1 MVKLA
6 DIKATLER
14 QGRRASDKLLL
25 LKSGEKV
32 RIRILLDFDDIEE
45 CPIWGRFGEDRVTII
60 SPTVLGKTDPFLE
73 NPDDYDLNGIKKTVF
88 YPLPVWN
95 YDKERIQI
103 WLLKGTQQGPISQ
116 ILAYIAD
123 GDVTLTDHDIVIS
136 REGDGFD
143 TKYNVVFKK
152 ESAFKPKK
160 GGKKIKAKTMSW
172 DRVTKRLFDIYP
184 SPDLKDFKIGSA
196 DENIAVDDSDD
207 DEDDF

>member
-1 MVKLA
+1 M
-6 DIKATLER
+6 IT
-14 QGRRASDKLLL
+14 KLLL

-143 TKYNVVFKK
+143 TKYNVVFQEGVSFQTRRKV
-152 ESAFKPKK
+152 
-160 GGKKIKAKTMSW
+160 GRTIKAKTMSW
-172 DRVTKRLFDIYP
+172 DRVTLNALFDIYP
-184 SPDLKDFKIGSA
+184 TPDLKDFK
-196 DENIAVDDSDD
+196 DR
-207 DEDDF
+207 FC